1 MHVCWKDV
9 LHQAVTNILT
19 FQKNYMLHLAKYT
32 FHRFLCGP
40 QTLSEWC
47 CSAQCSLLVTFTQC
61 RHNSTVYKGSKQH
74 KHHSTYPSMCHC
86 YEPGYCH
93 IFAHFHLNTTFTHK
107 TASHRRSGLTSRSHL
122 YCTFVCVCVCIIY
135 IYILSSIYISVFDAG
150 KKFWR
155 TFTIYFHVEGLT
167 RLP

>member
-61 RHNSTVYKGSKQH
+61 RHNSTVYKVSKQH

-86 YEPGYCH
+86 YEPGH
-93 IFAHFHLNTTFTHK
+93 FAIFSPISTSTSLSHTRLHLTDRLVWLQDRTCTV
-107 TASHRRSGLTSRSHL
+107 HL
-122 YCTFVCVCVCIIY
+122 CVCVCVLY
-135 IYILSSIYISVFDAG
+135 IYISYHQFIFQCLMQERNSDGHLLYIFM
-150 KKFWR
+150 
-155 TFTIYFHVEGLT
+155 
-167 RLP
+167 